1 MKIKETRIMTMDD
14 LRNLCI
20 KENWYTCGDC
30 EEYDNLLNMTKNGWK
45 RRNITANVLYKMAID
60 IEQHSDMTG
69 ILDTETI
76 MCMLAEICHTNF
88 EIEK

>member
-1 MKIKETRIMTMDD
+1 MKIKETRIMTTDD

-30 EEYDNLLNMTKNGWK
+30 EEYSNLLSMTKNGCK
-45 RRNITANVLYKMAID
+45 LRNITANVLYKMAID
-60 IEQHSDMTG
+60 IEQHSNMTG

-76 MCMLAEICHTNF
+76 MYMLAEICHTTF
-88 EIEK
+88 EIEQ